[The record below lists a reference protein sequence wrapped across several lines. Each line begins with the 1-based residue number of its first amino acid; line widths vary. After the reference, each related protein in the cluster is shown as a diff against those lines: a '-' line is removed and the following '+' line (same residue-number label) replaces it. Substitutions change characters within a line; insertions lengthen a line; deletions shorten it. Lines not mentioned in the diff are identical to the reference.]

1 MQYFKKK
8 MKQFIKIF
16 TILELTN
23 KVCKNNKNI
32 VDKPIILNIY
42 SQTCPDLTIIDLP
55 GITRVAV
62 GDQPDNIEEIT
73 KNIAKR
79 YIEDPLTIILCV
91 IADNTDIA
99 TSDGLKLAKEI
110 NKVGNR
116 TLGVLTKLDIMDAG
130 TDVSRILLNKEIELK
145 LGYIGVINRSKKD
158 LDCNLPV
165 EESLE
170 KEKKFFKTHHI
181 YKIMTSEY
189 FGANNLINK
198 LSKIY
203 FNIIK
208 ESMPKIINSI
218 NDRVVAVEEELEEL
232 GHPIPTEFSSKV
244 SFLISLINEYCE
256 MLKNCLNGKY
266 NQKMSFLEGEGGFKI
281 RKYFEKLLI
290 EFTKDYE
297 ATSNYT
303 DEFIKETIIIHE
315 GYRLQG
321 FPNIEA
327 FIYLIRPQIE
337 QLKNPIYSSFE
348 NIFQYLNFLSRKI
361 LAKEFSN
368 FPKLLINISDLVNNF
383 INEKKN
389 KTKYLIDSIVNMEN
403 NYFFTNDEDYCNVE
417 KKIYEQN
424 NKVYKSYGYYTVDY
438 IDKIGEIKDRI
449 NTYFKSVVKEL
460 RNIIPKI
467 IGNFIVKE
475 IEDNLQISLQNK
487 IYESK
492 EIVNSF
498 EESESISQRRKQL
511 TDIIEVMKKAQN
523 IIWKNT
529 DLIIS
534 HDKNR

>member
-1 MQYFKKK
+1 M
-8 MKQFIKIF
+8 
-16 TILELTN
+16 
-23 KVCKNNKNI
+23 
-32 VDKPIILNIY
+32 
-42 SQTCPDLTIIDLP
+42 
-55 GITRVAV
+55 
-62 GDQPDNIEEIT
+62 
-73 KNIAKR
+73 
-79 YIEDPLTIILCV
+79 
-91 IADNTDIA
+91 
-99 TSDGLKLAKEI
+99 
-110 NKVGNR
+110 
-116 TLGVLTKLDIMDAG
+116 
-130 TDVSRILLNKEIELK
+130 LNKEIELK

-189 FGANNLINK
+189 FGTNNLINK

-244 SFLISLINEYCE
+244 SFLISMINEYCE
-256 MLKNCLNGKY
+256 MLKNCLNEKH

-290 EFTKDYE
+290 EFTKDYK

-315 GYRLQG
+315 GYTLQG

-337 QLKNPIYSSFE
+337 QLKNPIYSCFE

-403 NYFFTNDEDYCNVE
+403 NYFFTNDEDYYNIE
-417 KKIYEQN
+417 KKINEQN
-424 NKVYKSYGYYTVDY
+424 NKVYNSYGRYRVNY
-438 IDKIGEIKDRI
+438 IDKIGEIKERI
-449 NTYFKSVVKEL
+449 NTYFNSVVKEL

-467 IGNFIVKE
+467 IGNFFVKE

-492 EIVNSF
+492 EIVDSF
-498 EESESISQRRKQL
+498 EESESISQRRKEL